1 MAEIKGMGMAL
12 KGVGAA
18 SGLAKEFREFLFK
31 TNVFSLAL
39 GVVIGAAVGDVV
51 KAMVADIIMPL
62 VGVIDT
68 KGTWREMKWELF
80 SGRLKFTYGH
90 LLGSMLDFAIIALI
104 VFMVTK
110 AFLRSTPPPP
120 TKICPACK
128 EGIHPDATKCKWC
141 TADQPPA
148 AAPMPAA

>member
-1 MAEIKGMGMAL
+1 MADIKGVDMAM

-18 SGLAKEFREFLFK
+18 RNLAKEFREFLFK

-51 KAMVADIIMPL
+51 KAIVADIIMPV

-68 KGTWREMKWELF
+68 KGDWRGLTLSFWRF
-80 SGRLKFTYGH
+80 KFTYGH
-90 LLGSMLDFAIIALI
+90 LLGVLLDFSIVAMI
-104 VFMVTK
+104 VFLVTK

-120 TKICPACK
+120 TKNCPACR
-128 EGIHPDATKCKWC
+128 EQILPEATRCKWC
-141 TADQPPA
+141 TSEQTAAAPPA
-148 AAPMPAA
+148 A

>member
-1 MAEIKGMGMAL
+1 MADIKGMDMAM

-18 SGLAKEFREFLFK
+18 RNLAKDFREFLFK

-51 KAMVADIIMPL
+51 KALVADVIMPI

-68 KGTWREMKWELF
+68 KGTWRELKWELF
-80 SGRLKFTYGH
+80 GGRIKFTYGH
-90 LLGSMLDFAIIALI
+90 LMGSLLDFAIIALI

-110 AFLRSTPPPP
+110 AFLKSTPPPP
-120 TKICPACK
+120 MKTCAACREGNHPEATRCKHCTSDLPKAEAPA
-128 EGIHPDATKCKWC
+128 
-141 TADQPPA
+141 PA
-148 AAPMPAA
+148 A

>member
-1 MAEIKGMGMAL
+1 MADIKGMDMAM

-18 SGLAKEFREFLFK
+18 SSLAKEFREFLFK

-51 KAMVADIIMPL
+51 KAIVADIIMPL
-62 VGVIDT
+62 VGAIDT
-68 KGTWREMKWELF
+68 KGSWRELSWSF
-80 SGRLKFTYGH
+80 WRLKFTYGH
-90 LLGSMLDFAIIALI
+90 LLGVLLDFSIIAFI

-120 TKICPACK
+120 TKLCPACK

-141 TADQPPA
+141 TADQPPV
-148 AAPMPAA
+148 AAPKPAA